1 MRSKI
6 DEITGVEVS
15 TLNQSRKTKVSF
27 ENYYSDGKT
36 SLHHNL
42 EQDLYV
48 KRNLDYFKDFNTR
61 CREASNAGK
70 DYNCSFYY
78 ITLRVRNRII
88 SETNYYSRLSLVKAI
103 SEKFIRRV
111 NAELGVKNQDSVGN
125 KNRHFVAHASTFIE
139 ARTKYGNKDFH
150 HAHIVLALYHS
161 KAKILNTRKT
171 ELIEAAL
178 QCSAGDLDFSE
189 NTLSELLQ
197 SVKVQRINVA
207 SREKRYNELKRVL
220 HYSSKHCHRDED
232 EFANFTNMKMVIREN
247 NKNDRLDRLLGNTN
261 RRVQGTRT
269 IGTSG
274 IRI

>member
-6 DEITGVEVS
+6 VENSSVEEM
-15 TLNQSRKTKVSF
+15 TLNQSQNTKISF
-27 ENYYSDGKT
+27 ENYSSDKKT

-48 KRNLDYFKDFNTR
+48 KRNLDYFRDFNTR
-61 CREASNAGK
+61 CREAANAGK

-111 NAELGVKNQDSVGN
+111 NAELGVKNQNSVGN

-161 KAKILNTRKT
+161 KAKILNTRNT

-197 SVKVQRINVA
+197 SVKVQLINVA

-247 NKNDRLDRLLGNTN
+247 NKNDRLSRLSRTTN
-261 RRVQGTRT
+261 RTTEITR
-269 IGTSG
+269 SVDAS
-274 IRI
+274 RFQF